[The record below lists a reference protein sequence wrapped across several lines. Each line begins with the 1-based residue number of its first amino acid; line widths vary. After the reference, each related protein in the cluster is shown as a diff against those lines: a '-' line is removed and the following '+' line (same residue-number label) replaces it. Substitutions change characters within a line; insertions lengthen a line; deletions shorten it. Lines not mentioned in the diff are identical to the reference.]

1 MRQGGK
7 FLSMILRPAEPKDAE
22 FLGWACVAAARS
34 QLKRG
39 WFEVMLQTDDQA
51 YLTTFA
57 KYLVLAKVRSW
68 WHWSLFHVAEVDGVL
83 ASAMCG
89 FGDESV
95 YHVSADAM
103 TEAAD
108 KMNIPKAEQEQFWPR
123 GRFIVSPSTSER
135 GAWTI
140 ENVGTKAE
148 FRGTGV
154 THALLEKELDVARAA
169 GFKRAQ
175 ISFFMGNIPAERAYS
190 RAGFVFA
197 EEKTAPDFEAA
208 LGIPGIKR
216 FARDI

>member
-1 MRQGGK
+1 MAT
-7 FLSMILRPAEPKDAE
+7 ILRPAEPRDAE

-39 WFEVMLQTDDQA
+39 WFEIVLQTDDEE
-51 YLTTFA
+51 YVVTFA
-57 KYLVLAKVRSW
+57 KYLVLAKARSW

-95 YHVSADAM
+95 YHASSDAM
-103 TEAAD
+103 AEAAD
-108 KMNIPKAEQEQFWPR
+108 KMNIPKAEQAQFWTR
-123 GRFIVSPSTSER
+123 GRFIVSPSTSEY

-140 ENVGTKAE
+140 ENVGTKPQ

-175 ISFFMGNIPAERAYS
+175 ISFFMGNAPAERAYTK
-190 RAGFVFA
+190 AGFVFA
-197 EEKTAPDFEAA
+197 EEKRAKDFEDAM
-208 LGIPGIKR
+208 GIPGIKR
-216 FARDI
+216 FARDL